1 MAGSTRHPVRP
12 VGARLE
18 GCLFIAMTWGFL
30 EVATL
35 RSNTATANGG
45 SPMGDGKVPGKV
57 LDIKTADI
65 KAAAPAFHQGAID
78 LSKALTTLVNTLD
91 GLGEPWGHDKQG
103 NEFGKAYQPQQKKIE
118 SAAGVLVL
126 GLTSIH
132 EAMVDMADGHVDN
145 DELIAGMFTAVKTDK
160 QSDGAGER

>member
-1 MAGSTRHPVRP
+1 
-12 VGARLE
+12 
-18 GCLFIAMTWGFL
+18 
-30 EVATL
+30 
-35 RSNTATANGG
+35 
-45 SPMGDGKVPGKV
+45 MGDGKVPGKV

-65 KAAAPAFHQGAID
+65 KAAAPAFQQGAID

-103 NEFGKAYQPQQKKIE
+103 TEFGKAYKPLQKKIE

-145 DELIAGMFTAVKTDK
+145 DELIAGMFTAVKTGK

>member
-1 MAGSTRHPVRP
+1 
-12 VGARLE
+12 
-18 GCLFIAMTWGFL
+18 
-30 EVATL
+30 
-35 RSNTATANGG
+35 
-45 SPMGDGKVPGKV
+45 MGDGKVPGKV

-65 KAAAPAFHQGAID
+65 KAAAPAFHQGAVD
-78 LSKALTTLVNTLD
+78 LSKALTTLVHALD

-145 DELIAGMFTAVKTDK
+145 DQLIAGMFTEVKTDK